1 MNHTT
6 NSAFSEEIIRETG
19 SEGKPLVHI
28 TPKKKWWDLDLSEIR
43 RRPGLLWL
51 LVLKSIRLK
60 YRQTILGV
68 LWTVIQPLAPMLIFS
83 FVFYGYFSKDSG
95 QLTYPIFVY
104 AGLIPWMYFA
114 NATAQT
120 GDSLASQSFLLGK
133 IYFPRFML
141 PLAVV
146 IALGLDFAIGCLVL
160 AAVMIFSGM
169 SFHLTLLWFPFLFLL
184 IAWLALAVGTFFA
197 SMTVVY
203 RDLRNILP
211 YSLQMLLFLTPIVY
225 PLEAIPERWRWLIK
239 LNPLTAII
247 GSFRSVLQGDA
258 PIWND
263 LLFSIGVIAVISFIS
278 MVIFVKM
285 EKHIAD
291 YL

>member
-6 NSAFSEEIIRETG
+6 NTALSEEILREG
-19 SEGKPLVHI
+19 DPQRKPLVHI
-28 TPKKKWWDLDLSEIR
+28 TPRKKWWDLDLREIR
-43 RRPGLLWL
+43 HRPGLLWL
-51 LVLKSIRLK
+51 LVLKTIRLK
-60 YRQTILGV
+60 YRQTVLGL

-83 FVFYGYFSKDSG
+83 FVFYGYFSKGSG

-120 GDSLASQSFLLGK
+120 GDSLASQSYLLGK

-146 IALGLDFAIGCLVL
+146 LALTLDFAIGCLVL
-160 AAVMIFSGM
+160 AGVMIFSGM
-169 SFHLTLLWFPFLFLL
+169 SFHLTLLWIPFLFLL
-184 IAWLALAVGTFFA
+184 LAWLALAVGTFFA

-225 PLEAIPERWRWLIK
+225 PIEAIPERWQWLLR

-247 GSFRSVLQGDA
+247 GSFRSVLQGDL
-258 PIWND
+258 PLWNE
-263 LLFSIGVIAVISFIS
+263 LVLSVAVIAMISFFS
-278 MVIFVKM
+278 MMLFVKM